1 MNLFVKDCTGCLTT
15 KSTMTTGTTTSSKF
29 PTTTEASTTTTLVAH
44 SRETP
49 LSTTSIFFLI
59 DTCIYVCGYK
69 STPGTCILIMA
80 LGQVRIFIICWD
92 MRPGFCGCI
101 LTIANIIISDIFMTI
116 KEYYWHLNYTRSP
129 QTYLKTWHHNNK
141 VVPILRIYL
150 V

>member
-1 MNLFVKDCTGCLTT
+1 MPHYQVYHDDRRNNFLQISHNNRSLHHNYT
-15 KSTMTTGTTTSSKF
+15 SGTL
-29 PTTTEASTTTTLVAH
+29 E
-44 SRETP
+44 RDTP
-49 LSTTSIFFLI
+49 IYHKYFFSFFLI

-69 STPGTCILIMA
+69 STPTCILIMA